1 MEQSMKSRNIVV
13 PWKLV
18 VYGFAAA
25 AIACGDNPLST
36 GSGSSQAPASL
47 VDVVAAPAGQAVP
60 DEYIVVF
67 KDNVSAPASEAGDI
81 VLRDGGRLKYT
92 YSSALKGFTAQLSP
106 TTIQAL
112 RSNSKVARIEQNQR
126 VHLETTQLNPAN
138 FGLDRIDQR
147 NLPLSNSYTFNR
159 TGAGVHFYGIDT
171 GINLTH
177 VDLNGRV
184 GVGFDA
190 VTPGGNANDCNGHG
204 THTAT
209 TAAGT
214 SFGVAKGAI
223 VHPVRVLDC
232 TGSGT
237 VAGVIAGVD
246 FVTQNHVNPAVANM
260 SLGGGISTALDQAV
274 TASIASG
281 VVYAIAAG
289 NNSGNAC
296 NTSPARVPAALTVAA
311 STRTDARASFS
322 NFGTCVDLFAPGVG
336 ITAGWIGSNT
346 ATMTISGTSM
356 ATPHVAGVAL
366 LLREANP
373 TATPAQVASLITS
386 NATAGKIT
394 SAGTGT
400 PNKLLFMGFIT
411 GPGAGANQPPTAKFT
426 ASCGANHTCTFDAS
440 GSTDDV
446 GVVGFQW
453 KRPSGAIIGNT
464 KVITFAF
471 GTGGSKTITLTVTDG
486 SGLTGTVTKTIN
498 VP

>member
-1 MEQSMKSRNIVV
+1 MSWPNLGSRSR
-13 PWKLV
+13 WKLAILGMAV
-18 VYGFAAA
+18 FAL
-25 AIACGDNPLST
+25 ACGENPLSN
-36 GSGSSQAPASL
+36 GSSQAPGQL
-47 VDVVAAPAGQAVP
+47 LDVVAAPAGQAVP

-67 KDNVSAPASEAGDI
+67 KDNVTAPASEAADI

-92 YSSALKGFTAQLSP
+92 YSGALKGFTAQLSS

-126 VHLETTQLNPAN
+126 VQLETTQLNPLN
-138 FGLDRIDQR
+138 RGLDRIDQR

-184 GVGFDA
+184 APGFDA

-246 FVTQNHVNPAVANM
+246 FVTQNRVNPAVANM

-274 TASIASG
+274 ANSIASG

-311 STRTDARASFS
+311 STLTDARASFS
-322 NFGTCVDLFAPGVG
+322 NFGTCVDLFAPGVN

-373 TATPAQVASLITS
+373 TATPAQIASLITS
-386 NATAGKIT
+386 NATAGIIT
-394 SAGTGT
+394 GAGTGT
-400 PNKLLFMGFIT
+400 PNKLLFTGFIT
-411 GPGAGANQPPTAKFT
+411 GPGVNQPPIARFT
-426 ASCGANHTCTFDAS
+426 TSCGANHTCTFDAS
-440 GSTDDV
+440 NSTDDV
-446 GVVGFQW
+446 GIVGFEW
-453 KRPSGAIIGNT
+453 KRATGAIIGNA
-464 KVITFAF
+464 KVITFTF
-471 GTGGSKTITLTVTDG
+471 GSGGSRTITLTVTDG
-486 SGLTGTVTKTIN
+486 GGLTGSITKTIT

>member
-1 MEQSMKSRNIVV
+1 
-13 PWKLV
+13 L
-18 VYGFAAA
+18 
-25 AIACGDNPLST
+25 L
-36 GSGSSQAPASL
+36 
-47 VDVVAAPAGQAVP
+47 DVVAAPAGQAVP
-60 DEYIVVF
+60 DDYIVVF
-67 KDNVSAPASEAGDI
+67 KDNVSTPASEAAGI
-81 VLRDGGRLKYT
+81 VKAHDGKLKYT
-92 YSSALKGFTAQLSP
+92 YSRALKGFAAELSP
-106 TTIQAL
+106 GAIQAL
-112 RSNSKVARIEQNQR
+112 RSNPKVAWSEQDQR
-126 VHLETTQLNPAN
+126 VHLETTQTNPAN

-147 NLPLSNSYTFNR
+147 NLPLNNSYTFIR

-177 VDLNGRV
+177 VDLSGRV

-214 SFGVAKGAI
+214 SFGVAKGAT
-223 VHPVRVLDC
+223 VHPIRVLDC
-232 TGSGT
+232 SGSGT

-274 TASIASG
+274 TASVASG

-289 NNSGNAC
+289 NNNGNAC
-296 NTSPARVPAALTVAA
+296 NTSPARVPSALTVAA

-322 NFGTCVDLFAPGVG
+322 NFGSCVDIFAPGVG

-356 ATPHVAGVAL
+356 ATPHVAGVAML
-366 LLREANP
+366 FLEANP
-373 TATPAQVASLITS
+373 TATPTQVANAINT
-386 NATAGKIT
+386 NATTGLIT

-400 PNKLLFMGFIT
+400 PNRLLFMGFI
-411 GPGAGANQPPTAKFT
+411 GGGAGNQPPVARFT
-426 ASCGANHTCTFDAS
+426 ATCNTSHTCTFNAS
-440 GSTDDV
+440 NSTDDV
-446 GVVGFQW
+446 GVVGFEW
-453 KRPSGAIIGNT
+453 KRASGVIIGNT
-464 KVITFAF
+464 KVITFTF
-471 GTGGSKTITLTVTDG
+471 STGGSKTITLKVTDAG
-486 SGLTGTVTKTIN
+486 GLTGTITKTIN

>member
-1 MEQSMKSRNIVV
+1 MSRRN
-13 PWKLV
+13 PGSRSHWKLV
-18 VYGFAAA
+18 ILALSAVTL
-25 AIACGDNPLST
+25 ACGDNPLPT
-36 GSGSSQAPASL
+36 GSSQGPNAL
-47 VDVVAAPAGQAVP
+47 LDVVAAPAGQAVP

-67 KDNVSAPASEAGDI
+67 KDNVSAPASEAGNI
-81 VLRDGGRLKYT
+81 VHADGGKLKYT
-92 YSSALKGFTAQLSP
+92 YSRALKGFTAELSSGAL
-106 TTIQAL
+106 QAL

-126 VHLETTQLNPAN
+126 VQLETTQLNPAN
-138 FGLDRIDQR
+138 VGLDRIDQR

-177 VDLNGRV
+177 VDLSGRV

-214 SFGVAKGAI
+214 TFGVAKGAI

-232 TGSGT
+232 SGSGT

-260 SLGGGISTALDQAV
+260 SLGGGISSALDQAV
-274 TASIASG
+274 TASVASG

-296 NTSPARVPAALTVAA
+296 NTSPARVPSALTVAA
-311 STRTDARASFS
+311 STSTDARAGFS

-356 ATPHVAGVAL
+356 ATPHVAGVAML
-366 LLREANP
+366 FLEANP
-373 TATPAQVASLITS
+373 TATPAQVANAINT
-386 NATAGKIT
+386 NATTGLIT

-400 PNKLLFMGFIT
+400 PNRLLFMGFI
-411 GPGAGANQPPTAKFT
+411 GGAGGNQAPVARFT
-426 ASCGANHTCTFDAS
+426 TTCNTSHSCTFDAS
-440 GSTDDV
+440 NSTDDV
-446 GVVGFQW
+446 GVVAFEW
-453 KRPSGAIIGNT
+453 KRASGVVIGTTKAINF
-464 KVITFAF
+464 TFS
-471 GTGGSKTITLTVTDG
+471 TGGSKTITLKVTDVG
-486 SGLTGTVTKTIN
+486 GLTGTITKTIN

>member
-1 MEQSMKSRNIVV
+1 MKSRNIVV

-246 FVTQNHVNPAVANM
+246 
-260 SLGGGISTALDQAV
+260 
-274 TASIASG
+274 
-281 VVYAIAAG
+281 
-289 NNSGNAC
+289 
-296 NTSPARVPAALTVAA
+296 
-311 STRTDARASFS
+311 
-322 NFGTCVDLFAPGVG
+322 
-336 ITAGWIGSNT
+336 
-346 ATMTISGTSM
+346 
-356 ATPHVAGVAL
+356 
-366 LLREANP
+366 
-373 TATPAQVASLITS
+373 
-386 NATAGKIT
+386 
-394 SAGTGT
+394 
-400 PNKLLFMGFIT
+400 
-411 GPGAGANQPPTAKFT
+411 
-426 ASCGANHTCTFDAS
+426 
-440 GSTDDV
+440 
-446 GVVGFQW
+446 
-453 KRPSGAIIGNT
+453 
-464 KVITFAF
+464 
-471 GTGGSKTITLTVTDG
+471 
-486 SGLTGTVTKTIN
+486 
-498 VP
+498 

>member
-1 MEQSMKSRNIVV
+1 MKLRKIYV

-18 VYGFAAA
+18 VYFFAAA

-36 GSGSSQAPASL
+36 GSGSSQAPAPM

-60 DEYIVVF
+60 DEYVVVF
-67 KDNVSAPASEAGDI
+67 NNNVSSPSAEANGI
-81 VLRDGGRLKYT
+81 VNAHGGKLKYT
-92 YSSALKGFTAQLSP
+92 YSTAIKGFAAKLP
-106 TTIQAL
+106 PAAIQAL
-112 RSNSKVARIEQNQR
+112 RANPNIASIEQNQR
-126 VHLETTQLNPAN
+126 VQLETTQLNPAN
-138 FGLDRIDQR
+138 VGLDRIDQR

-177 VDLNGRV
+177 VDLSGRLAP
-184 GVGFDA
+184 GFDA

-246 FVTQNHVNPAVANM
+246 FVTQNRVNPAVANM
-260 SLGGGISTALDQAV
+260 SLGGGISSALDQAV
-274 TASIASG
+274 ANSVASG

-296 NTSPARVPAALTVAA
+296 NTSPARVTAALTVAA
-311 STRTDARASFS
+311 STITDARASFS

-373 TATPAQVASLITS
+373 TATPAQIASLITN
-386 NATAGKIT
+386 NATVGKIT
-394 SAGTGT
+394 GAGTGT

-411 GPGAGANQPPTAKFT
+411 GPGVNQPPTARFT

-446 GVVGFQW
+446 GVVGFEW
-453 KRPSGAIIGNT
+453 KRGSGVIIGNT
-464 KVITFAF
+464 KVITFTF
-471 GTGGSKTITLTVTDG
+471 LTSGSKTIILTVTDG
-486 SGLTGTVTKTIN
+486 GGLTGTITKTIN

>member
-1 MEQSMKSRNIVV
+1 MKLRKIYV

-36 GSGSSQAPASL
+36 GSGSSQAPAQL
-47 VDVVAAPAGQAVP
+47 LDVVAAPAGQAVP

-67 KDNVSAPASEAGDI
+67 KDNVSAPAAEAGDI

-92 YSSALKGFTAQLSP
+92 YSGALKGFTAQLSS

-138 FGLDRIDQR
+138 VGLDRIDQR
-147 NLPLSNSYTFNR
+147 NLPLSHSYTFNR

-177 VDLNGRV
+177 VDLSGRLAP
-184 GVGFDA
+184 GFDA

-214 SFGVAKGAI
+214 SFGVAKAAI

-246 FVTQNHVNPAVANM
+246 FVTQNRVNPAVANM
-260 SLGGGISTALDQAV
+260 SLGGGISSALDQAV
-274 TASIASG
+274 ANSIASG

-289 NNSGNAC
+289 NNGGNAC

-311 STRTDARASFS
+311 STITDARAGFS
-322 NFGTCVDLFAPGVG
+322 NFGTCVDVFAPGVG

-394 SAGTGT
+394 GAGTGT

-411 GPGAGANQPPTAKFT
+411 GPGGGTNQAPTANFT
-426 ASCGANHTCTFDAS
+426 VSCGANHTCTFDAS
-440 GSTDDV
+440 SSTDDV
-446 GVVGFQW
+446 GIVGFQW
-453 KRPSGAIIGNT
+453 TRPNGAILGST
-464 KVITFAF
+464 KVITFPF
-471 GTGGSKTITLTVTDG
+471 VTGGSKPIVLTVTDG
-486 SGLTGTVTKTIN
+486 GGLTGTITKTIN

>member
-1 MEQSMKSRNIVV
+1 MSWLNIGSRS
-13 PWKLV
+13 PWKLTILALTAV
-18 VYGFAAA
+18 TL
-25 AIACGDNPLST
+25 ACGDNPLPT
-36 GSGSSQAPASL
+36 GSSQAPDQL
-47 VDVVAAPAGQAVP
+47 PDVVAAPAGQAVP

-67 KDNVSAPASEAGDI
+67 NNNVSSPSAEANGI
-81 VLRDGGRLKYT
+81 VNAHGGKLKYT
-92 YSSALKGFTAQLSP
+92 YNTAIKGFAAELP
-106 TTIQAL
+106 PAAIQAL
-112 RSNSKVARIEQNQR
+112 RANPNIASIEQNQR
-126 VHLETTQLNPAN
+126 VQLETTQLNPAN

-177 VDLNGRV
+177 VDLSGRV
-184 GVGFDA
+184 AAGFDA

-246 FVTQNHVNPAVANM
+246 FVTQNRVNPAVANM
-260 SLGGGISTALDQAV
+260 SLGGGISSALDQAV
-274 TASIASG
+274 ATSIASG

-296 NTSPARVPAALTVAA
+296 NTSPARVSSALTVAA

-356 ATPHVAGVAL
+356 ATPHVAGVAML
-366 LLREANP
+366 FLEANR
-373 TATPAQVASLITS
+373 TATPTQVANAINT
-386 NATAGKIT
+386 NATTGLIT

-400 PNKLLFMGFIT
+400 PNRLLFMGFI
-411 GPGAGANQPPTAKFT
+411 GGGVANQAPVARFT
-426 ASCGANHTCTFDAS
+426 AACNTSHSCTFDAS
-440 GSTDDV
+440 NSTDDV
-446 GVVGFQW
+446 GIVSFQW
-453 KRPSGAIIGNT
+453 TRPSGAVIGTT
-464 KVITFAF
+464 KVVTFTFA
-471 GTGGSKTITLTVTDG
+471 TGGSKTITLTVTDG
-486 SGLTGTVTKTIN
+486 GGLRSTITKTIN

>member
-1 MEQSMKSRNIVV
+1 MSRRNPGSRS

-18 VYGFAAA
+18 FLALSAVTL
-25 AIACGDNPLST
+25 ACGDNPLPT
-36 GSGSSQAPASL
+36 GSSQAPDPVL
-47 VDVVAAPAGQAVP
+47 DLGAAPAGQAVP

-67 KDNVSAPASEAGDI
+67 KDNVSSPGSEAAGI
-81 VLRDGGRLKYT
+81 VNAQGGKLRFT
-92 YSSALKGFTAQLSP
+92 YSRALKGFAAQLSP
-106 TTIQAL
+106 RAVQAL
-112 RSNSKVARIEQNQR
+112 RSNPKVAWIEQDQR

-177 VDLNGRV
+177 VDLSGRV

-214 SFGVAKGAI
+214 TFGVAKGAI

-232 TGSGT
+232 SGSGFIST
-237 VAGVIAGVD
+237 VIAGVD
-246 FVTQNHVNPAVANM
+246 FVTQNGLRPAVANM
-260 SLGGGISTALDQAV
+260 SLGGGISSALDQAV
-274 TASIASG
+274 AASVASG

-289 NNSGNAC
+289 NNAGNAC
-296 NTSPARVPAALTVAA
+296 NTSPARVTSALTVAA

-322 NFGTCVDLFAPGVG
+322 NFGTCVDIFAPGVG

-356 ATPHVAGVAL
+356 ATPHVAGVAML
-366 LLREANP
+366 FLEANP
-373 TATPAQVASLITS
+373 TATPTQVANAINT
-386 NATAGKIT
+386 NATTGLIT

-400 PNKLLFMGFIT
+400 PNRLLFMGFIGGVT
-411 GPGAGANQPPTAKFT
+411 ANQPPVARFT
-426 ASCGANHTCTFDAS
+426 AACNTSHACTFDAS

-446 GVVGFQW
+446 GIVSFQW
-453 KRPSGAIIGNT
+453 TRPSGAIIGTT
-464 KVITFAF
+464 KVITFTF
-471 GTGGSKTITLTVTDG
+471 STGGSKTITLKVTDAG
-486 SGLTGTVTKTIN
+486 GLTGTITKTIN